1 MDNVLLV
8 NVGVCVFL
16 QEAQNLTAV
25 VKCFPYEIVYDV
37 YCVTWC
43 QECSNSYVVDDSGQ
57 Q

>member
-1 MDNVLLV
+1 MYYGLMSVF
-8 NVGVCVFL
+8 VCVFL